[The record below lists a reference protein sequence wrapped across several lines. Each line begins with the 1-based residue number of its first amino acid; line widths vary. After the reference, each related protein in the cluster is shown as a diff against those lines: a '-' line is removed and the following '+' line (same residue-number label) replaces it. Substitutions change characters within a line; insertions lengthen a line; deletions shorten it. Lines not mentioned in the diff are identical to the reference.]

1 MKKENFSKKIKGGE
15 KMNNW
20 KLAILPLVLL
30 FVVGIAQA
38 AITSNLTLPAAGAT
52 VAGTYKLGCTGAGV
66 PNATT
71 NLTAATFYY
80 GTTTIGT
87 NTTGELNATQWDYT
101 WDSTAVSDHIAD
113 FKCTVTDS
121 DANTYDDTSLAVI
134 IDNTI
139 PACTWVLPTG
149 NEDEIIPGDLVK
161 VTLTGTGGE
170 DSTCT
175 ALTFGG
181 NSFTPT
187 LASGGGSCSWSS
199 DGEPPEGIY
208 TVSFTASD
216 GTNST
221 TCSVTDVSVQEE
233 DNVPAK
239 SKYIY
244 DLETAAAEAAAKASQ
259 NKFQNIALLILGIY
273 LVWLVFFNKKK

>member
-1 MKKENFSKKIKGGE
+1 MKKENFSNKNQGGE

-30 FVVGIAQA
+30 FVVGIAHA
-38 AITSNLTLPAAGAT
+38 AVTATLRAPLTTAT
-52 VAGTYKLGCTGAGV
+52 VAGTYTLNCT
-66 PNATT
+66 ATASDYADGT
-71 NLTAATFYY
+71 TLDNATFYY
-80 GTTTIGT
+80 GTTTIGSNSTET
-87 NTTGELNATQWDYT
+87 NGTSWKYIWT
-101 WDSTAVSDHIAD
+101 STAVADHIAD
-113 FKCTVTDS
+113 FKCTVTDNNATTGS
-121 DANTYDDTSLAVI
+121 DTEADVI

-244 DLETAAAEAAAKASQ
+244 DLETTAAEAAAKASR